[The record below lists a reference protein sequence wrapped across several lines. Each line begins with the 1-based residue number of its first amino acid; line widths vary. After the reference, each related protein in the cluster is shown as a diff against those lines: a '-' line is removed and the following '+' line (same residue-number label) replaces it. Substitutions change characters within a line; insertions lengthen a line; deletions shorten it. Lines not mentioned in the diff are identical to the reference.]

1 MEPSKFLD
9 EAEIMKKL
17 KHPHI
22 VTLYAVCSREEPI
35 YIVCE
40 LMSNGSLLQC
50 LRDDK
55 QRPLLLWHR
64 LLDIAA
70 QVS

>member
-1 MEPSKFLD
+1 MERSKFLD

-17 KHPHI
+17 KHDHI
-22 VTLYAVCSREEPI
+22 VKLYAVCSKEEPI

-40 LMSNGSLLQC
+40 LMKNGSLLNC

-55 QRPLLLWHR
+55 QRPLLQWNR
-64 LLDIAA
+64 LLDIAT
-70 QVS
+70 QV